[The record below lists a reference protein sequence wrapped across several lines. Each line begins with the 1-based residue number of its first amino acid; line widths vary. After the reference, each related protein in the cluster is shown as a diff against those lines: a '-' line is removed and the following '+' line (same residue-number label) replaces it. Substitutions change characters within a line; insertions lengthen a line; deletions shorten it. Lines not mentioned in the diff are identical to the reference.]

1 MPKVELLTDDSPST
15 KAETNGAV
23 EEANPKRVTFEFDL
37 ETGGT
42 ASFRMPLV
50 QDLIDLGAAV
60 DSTENNKLARMLS
73 DRCLTSWNG
82 ATEIPKEIDG
92 ADDSERL
99 LIFLELL
106 TPLVTQFDPDAQ
118 DEYCTTLMDGTRTVN
133 LLNGDQL
140 TLRRLTVKENLTL
153 EDSKVASTE
162 RACRVASSACV
173 RWWKERVMMPGDLY
187 QLSLEDYGKVFKTLQ
202 SFRHKQPGK
211 TRRRLVS

>member
-1 MPKVELLTDDSPST
+1 MPNIELLT
-15 KAETNGAV
+15 ETNSDVPDPKGLEV
-23 EEANPKRVTFEFDL
+23 ESKPKTITFEFVL

-50 QDLIDLGAAV
+50 QDLIDLGAQV
-60 DSTENNKLARMLS
+60 DSTENNKLARILS

-82 ATEIPKEIDG
+82 ASEIPKEIDG

-106 TPLVTQFDPDAQ
+106 TPLVTQFDPDSQ
-118 DEYCTTLMDGTRTVN
+118 DEYCTTLMDGTRTVD

-153 EDSKVASTE
+153 EDAKVASTE

-187 QLSLEDYGKVFKTLQ
+187 QLTLEDYGKVFKTLQ
-202 SFRHKQPGK
+202 SFRHKPAGK